1 MRWYFRDF
9 VSGRFTRCRFM
20 HSRWVA
26 YLAWSTLI
34 TEGVG
39 VLSGI
44 AMELFGKPWRRS
56 IGDTLFV
63 EGAIFLVM
71 GGLLDLSRSITV
83 SQIRALRR
91 VGQEPPAIRK
101 PGGISILVMA
111 GLLMCAQ
118 GVALVR
124 WFSGLR
130 G

>member
-1 MRWYFRDF
+1 MGWYFRDV
-9 VSGRFTRCRFM
+9 VSGRFAWCRFM

-26 YLAWSTLI
+26 HLVWSILI
-34 TEGVG
+34 AEGVA

-44 AMELFGKPWRRS
+44 AIELFSKPWRRS

-83 SQIRALRR
+83 SQIRGLAR
-91 VGQEPPAIRK
+91 VGQGPPTIRT
-101 PGGISILVMA
+101 PGRISILVIA

-118 GVALVR
+118 GILLGR
-124 WFSGLR
+124 LFSDPR

>member
-1 MRWYFRDF
+1 MRWYFRDV

-83 SQIRALRR
+83 SQIRVLRR